1 MIFFNR
7 MIFIYSGSPE
17 DIPQQQIVKCVKGYC
32 GFINSTYDII
42 KAVRE
47 PTLIRCE

>member
-1 MIFFNR
+1 MIFFNC
-7 MIFIYSGSPE
+7 MIFICSGSPAN
-17 DIPQQQIVKCVKGYC
+17 IQQQQIVKCVKGCC
-32 GFINSTYDII
+32 GFINNTYGMI

>member
-7 MIFIYSGSPE
+7 MIFICAGSPAG
-17 DIPQQQIVKCVKGYC
+17 IPPQQIVKCVKGC
-32 GFINSTYDII
+32 CRFINRSCGMI

-47 PTLIRCE
+47 PTLTRCE